1 MLAEESV
8 DGASAGGFISWRAMQ
23 RRHGT
28 ASSARNRAVQCIPQ
42 DLVRK
47 ADEHP

>member
-8 DGASAGGFISWRAMQ
+8 DGASAGGFISWRHAAQ
-23 RRHGT
+23 ARHRKR
-28 ASSARNRAVQCIPQ
+28 ARYRAVQCIPQ

-47 ADEHP
+47 AD